1 MNGLAFQRLV
11 QQLITSAR
19 REALALIKR
28 PRLAVRD
35 AQLQLQAHAA
45 VTGERRFQRGEEC
58 GPDSARTHLR
68 QHEEL
73 VDLPYEALVL
83 EAQDLHPDGIAQKLW
98 LRLGYPGRSQ
108 LGRDQEPSE
117 QRFNLWSLETGDSLE
132 IPVALDQGQELR
144 DVGGH
149 CGSDADR
156 RGPGLPGPKGWH
168 RPLLTYRVYRVVD
181 RDSMTSRSR

>member
-11 QQLITSAR
+11 KQRITSAR
-19 REALALIKR
+19 RESLALIKR

-45 VTGERRFQRGEEC
+45 VAGERGFQRGEER
-58 GPDSARTHLR
+58 GPDSARPRLR

-98 LRLGYPGRSQ
+98 LRLGHPGRSQ
-108 LGRDQEPSE
+108 VGRDQELSE
-117 QRFNLWSLETGDSLE
+117 QRFNPWPLETLDSLE

-144 DVGGH
+144 DVGRH
-149 CGSDADR
+149 RGSDGDR
-156 RGPGLPGPKGWH
+156 RGPWLLGP
-168 RPLLTYRVYRVVD
+168 
-181 RDSMTSRSR
+181 